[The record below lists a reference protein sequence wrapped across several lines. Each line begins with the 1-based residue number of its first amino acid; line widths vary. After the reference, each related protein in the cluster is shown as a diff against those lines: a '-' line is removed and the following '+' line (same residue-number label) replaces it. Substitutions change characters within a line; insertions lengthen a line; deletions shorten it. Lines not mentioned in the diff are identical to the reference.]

1 MLTAGG
7 GIMGDDFLNDMGQRI
22 HSKRKSLRFSQEEL
36 AEKAEIS
43 KQTVSRAENGQRE
56 LGARNVMRIARALE
70 LSADYLLTGE
80 HVDKDSFILN
90 KKIEN
95 LTDRQYRFLE
105 EFVRNYIV
113 MCEDDSV
120 DDFD

>member
-1 MLTAGG
+1 
-7 GIMGDDFLNDMGQRI
+7 MGDDFLNDMGQRI

>member
-7 GIMGDDFLNDMGQRI
+7 GIMGDDFLNEMGQRI